1 MKFLPK
7 KEVNFIPPILPTRDL
22 GCLASKYSAVAAVSV
37 WSMNRCLLGSMST
50 PPYAQAARQVP
61 KITLDYACL
70 KQHMRERDILKTKA
84 IQSKDPKDC
93 YVFKKARNCMNYEI
107 C

>member
-7 KEVNFIPPILPTRDL
+7 KEVNFIPPILLTRDL

-37 WSMNRCLLGSMST
+37 WSMNRCLSGSMGT
-50 PPYAQAARQVP
+50 PPYAQAARHVP

-70 KQHMRERDILKTKA
+70 KTAH
-84 IQSKDPKDC
+84 
-93 YVFKKARNCMNYEI
+93 ARKGHR
-107 C
+107 